1 MAHNTCKQRYNKN
14 DKYSEYSMEKIK
26 AKPMEIKTFMLV
38 WMLSVYLLW
47 PALIIP
53 VTLAI
58 YLLPPYYTYKD
69 FAYIYW
75 VGADNKAIFVAIF
88 TLAMGFVQAWMF
100 RRFLFI
106 HIKHWTLMTIVGGLT
121 GTLLMWLL
129 RWNTPFEMFT
139 WFLGISLAQF
149 WLLRSRAKNAW
160 LWILAH
166 LCLSLFFPIYA
177 DDWLLVV
184 AKWLIATSV
193 YAAGTLFVLRELG
206 KDALS

>member
-1 MAHNTCKQRYNKN
+1 
-14 DKYSEYSMEKIK
+14 MEKSK
-26 AKPMEIKTFMLV
+26 SKPMEIKTFTLF
-38 WMLSVYLLW
+38 WMLAVYLLW

-58 YLLPPYYTYKD
+58 YLFTPYYPYKSLD
-69 FAYIYW
+69 YLYW
-75 VGADNKAIFVAIF
+75 VSANDKAIFVAVF
-88 TLAMGFVQAWMF
+88 TVAMGFVQAWMF

-106 HIKHWTLMTIVGGLT
+106 RIRHWELASIIGGLS

-129 RWNTPFEMFT
+129 QWNPPFEMFT
-139 WFLGISLAQF
+139 WFLGISLAQY

-160 LWILAH
+160 LWIMAH

-177 DDWLLVV
+177 NDWALVV

-206 KDALS
+206 NEALANP